1 MFDVK
6 TFRATHYGLSVVYTL
21 IVEVKQSDYFHL
33 SFLIPTRQPAKWTKL
48 FKNHVLTSAI
58 R

>member
-1 MFDVK
+1 MFDMK
-6 TFRATHYGLSVVYTL
+6 TYRGTHYGLSVVYTI

-33 SFLIPTRQPAKWTKL
+33 SFLIPPTLPKWTEL
-48 FKNHVLTSAI
+48 SKNHILTSAI